1 MATQPIIF
9 TITNAGKNAMLDID
23 NIGLTLRLSHFG
35 IGRGKYTLTGN
46 EKALKSEISRTV
58 ISAGDIE
65 PTTHTLRFSTTLYAD
80 SETEVYEV
88 GVFTDTGVLFAVAS
102 ITSKPFFKIYPHVAF
117 VASFGLTLDE
127 FDISKVTV
135 VNDPNGA
142 LSLAIMQQHLAHADP
157 HPQYALRSLLDE
169 VSNTVIKKLQEQV
182 ERLKI
187 PIGGLLI
194 TEHHYEN
201 SQAIHDEIG
210 YGNWIRT
217 AQGKAIVGQNIHATD
232 WTAELGAIHQ
242 YATGNDVRQIQIFAV
257 WQRVPDDYVPP
268 KDPIFRVYWTS
279 DEQGNSQ
286 ISQINEGEKA
296 FLWVEVANLI
306 TPQPIGAVLDGDKH
320 DSISIAGGRFDF
332 PPTLDNGKTKLGEF
346 APTAISKDMTI
357 SMGISLPNNDE
368 KVLAKL
374 TVKNQ
379 TDF

>member
-157 HPQYALRSLLDE
+157 HPQYLKKTGGVGTADDLLKRIIALETRPYEAIAVGGIYTTTKQYANGEEVAQDLRYGRWVLYGQGRTLVGFSDNPNDWNEYKSMGNAFGENSHTLTVAEMPSHNHGNDIANKLVGISQDWLNSGVRSVDSGFTPSGFDNGTAVRE
-169 VSNTVIKKLQEQV
+169 YAV
-182 ERLKI
+182 
-187 PIGGLLI
+187 GGLPS
-194 TEHHYEN
+194 T
-201 SQAIHDEIG
+201 
-210 YGNWIRT
+210 
-217 AQGKAIVGQNIHATD
+217 
-232 WTAELGAIHQ
+232 
-242 YATGNDVRQIQIFAV
+242 
-257 WQRVPDDYVPP
+257 
-268 KDPIFRVYWTS
+268 
-279 DEQGNSQ
+279 
-286 ISQINEGEKA
+286 
-296 FLWVEVANLI
+296 
-306 TPQPIGAVLDGDKH
+306 VLERSTIKP
-320 DSISIAGGRFDF
+320 AGGNQ
-332 PPTLDNGKTKLGEF
+332 PH
-346 APTAISKDMTI
+346 
-357 SMGISLPNNDE
+357 NNIQPSI
-368 KVLAKL
+368 V
-374 TVKNQ
+374 VQ
-379 TDF
+379 FWRRVS